1 MRNGLVEAAKTA
13 LLLVLD
19 DDVNSLELSSLSDE
33 ELQRIVRWAHV
44 MHLEASDNPCR
55 ARAAP
60 KCLRK
65 LLPPSHYLQKWRM
78 PKR

>member
-1 MRNGLVEAAKTA
+1 MRKRLIEVTKTA

-19 DDVNSLELSSLSDE
+19 DDINSLELDSLSDV
-33 ELQRIVRWAHV
+33 ELQRIVRWAHA
-44 MHLEASDNPCR
+44 MHSEASDNPCR
-55 ARAAP
+55 AGAAP

-65 LLPPSHYLQKWRM
+65 LLPPTHYLQKWRM